1 MPRFAPFTA
10 TAAVSVWLTHTL
22 LQVLVLG
29 APGAGK
35 STILKQMRSALGDS
49 YTPEEIESYRQI
61 IFRNIVQGLR
71 SVLDYMADLQLEV
84 SEENEHLVWLLDDI
98 PDLNAGE
105 PFPIDCRH
113 VLERL
118 WFDPSVQAAYS
129 RGNQLHGA
137 LPEKWVFAAFPDTI

>member
-10 TAAVSVWLTHTL
+10 TAAVSVWLTHAL

-35 STILKQMRSALGDS
+35 STILKQMRSALGDP

-105 PFPIDCRH
+105 PFPVDCRH

-137 LPEKWVFAAFPDTI
+137 LPEKWVFAAFP